1 MSAARARRAQNAQVA
16 SRTRRSAAADANR
29 NILDRVGPSKPKMTR
44 LVAKNIGA
52 SVSAVDV
59 RSLFATV
66 GTVKEVRAVL
76 GASSTGQRKGAKF
89 PTSKAPISADFHYF
103 RLIFGRAII
112 SRSVLEAWML
122 FLEQSRGTLTLKRR

>member
-89 PTSKAPISADFHYF
+89 PTPISAVFHYF

-112 SRSVLEAWML
+112 SRSALEAWML
-122 FLEQSRGTLTLKRR
+122 FLERSRGTLILKRR